1 MHCGLWAAELPF
13 RLTPDPGHRPT
24 PHAPRP
30 ALHAPRHAGLMGGS
44 WFVALDMELTPASH
58 CLVRCSY
65 VWSVS
70 VYDLF
75 PVTMVGG
82 TLFIPPR
89 GGHMN
94 VQYIAETIAKET
106 IDAVVIQPT
115 LLNLLLDEHAADPGF
130 GNFGMIIAALVSSSP
145 ATTYRRV
152 LSC

>member
-1 MHCGLWAAELPF
+1 
-13 RLTPDPGHRPT
+13 
-24 PHAPRP
+24 
-30 ALHAPRHAGLMGGS
+30 MGGS

-115 LLNLLLDEHAADPGF
+115 LLNLLLDEQAGSPGF
-130 GNFGMIIAALVSSSP
+130 GNFGMIIAPFLSPWFLFAGPHMLNDALLLYVDP
-145 ATTYRRV
+145 PKKRAPFLGPGIWVAGHRRV
-152 LSC
+152 TYGAR